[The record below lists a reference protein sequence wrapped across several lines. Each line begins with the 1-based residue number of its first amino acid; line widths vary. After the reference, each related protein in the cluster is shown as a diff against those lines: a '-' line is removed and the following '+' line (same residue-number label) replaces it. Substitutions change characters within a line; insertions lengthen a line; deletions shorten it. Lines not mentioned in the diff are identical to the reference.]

1 MTAILT
7 RIFGFD
13 HAGLVEDMVQDTFI
27 ANPDIRQRLIDN
39 GPQPES
45 VMDEL
50 FLDHEIKDS
59 QMRILFACCQPDL
72 SAQKQIALTL
82 KTISGF
88 SNAEIARALLMRE
101 PAVKKMIYRARK
113 SIQDEELAFTVPFV
127 SEMEE
132 RLASV
137 RTVCYLMFN
146 EGYKRSEG

>member
-1 MTAILT
+1 
-7 RIFGFD
+7 
-13 HAGLVEDMVQDTFI
+13 VCSFI
-27 ANPDIRQRLIDN
+27 AALKSWPLKAKPENPSGWLMQVANNKAINAIKKDRRFITNPDIRQRLIDN

-88 SNAEIARALLMRE
+88 SNAEIARALLMPE

-113 SIQDEELAFTVPFV
+113 SIQDDELSFTVP
-127 SEMEE
+127 S
-132 RLASV
+132 A
-137 RTVCYLMFN
+137 T
-146 EGYKRSEG
+146 